1 MIDGV
6 IEIVGVGV
14 TLIVGVAV
22 TLIVG
27 VGVSDIVALGV
38 TLIVGVGVSDTVDD
52 GVIEIDGVIEVVG
65 VGVRV
70 GVGVALIPTQ
80 SANDVITPLAS
91 VITVYSKPAQTIICP
106 PGPVCN
112 GEDNTP
118 RVSIV
123 YNFIP
128 TAIFIPSAV

>member
-1 MIDGV
+1 METVSLGV
-6 IEIVGVGV
+6 TEIVGVGV
-14 TLIVGVAV
+14 TDIVEVGVTDIVEVGVTEIVILGVSEGVTLGVIDIVGV
-22 TLIVG
+22 IVG
-27 VGVSDIVALGV
+27 VGL
-38 TLIVGVGVSDTVDD
+38 
-52 GVIEIDGVIEVVG
+52 
-65 VGVRV
+65 
-70 GVGVALIPTQ
+70 GVALIPTQ
-80 SANDVITPLAS
+80 SVNDVITPLAS
-91 VITVYSKPAQTIICP
+91 VIIVYSKPAQAIICP

>member
-6 IEIVGVGV
+6 IEIVGV
-14 TLIVGVAV
+14 
-22 TLIVG
+22 
-27 VGVSDIVALGV
+27 GV

-52 GVIEIDGVIEVVG
+52 GVIEIVGVIVG
-65 VGVRV
+65 VGL
-70 GVGVALIPTQ
+70 GVALIPTQ
-80 SANDVITPLAS
+80 RVNDVIAPLAS
-91 VITVYSKPAQTIICP
+91 VITVYSKPAQVIICP

-112 GEDNTP
+112 GEDKTP

-128 TAIFIPSAV
+128 IAIFIPSAV